1 MISSDYSEAEPII
14 NRESPRMRVNSPYKN
29 RASPKVLTNN
39 NNNLLTSL
47 NEK

>member
-1 MISSDYSEAEPII
+1 MISSDYSEAQPII
-14 NRESPRMRVNSPYKN
+14 NRDSSPKMRANSPYKN

-47 NEK
+47 N